1 MNVNRV
7 RAVSFLLV
15 ITLLS
20 LLVQSVNVAGCKD
33 VMVAGD
39 ATSGDFNLFMKVR
52 DPSRPGPQV
61 LCIIN
66 RGYTYKYHFPGIIPR
81 EKEFVVSRKFIGVV
95 TKGDAPPDIVKPGMA
110 LSDAGVAYG
119 DADSPSIWRNPLRS
133 SWDDFDW
140 IRYACQSAGDE
151 EEAVELLKEV
161 VEMHAP
167 GISENLFVVG
177 PRKAY
182 VMEAD
187 ALRYSVKEV
196 EDLCVMSNYPK
207 DLWKYNIMKR
217 FFIARSFESEKEK
230 IVRKGS
236 IIRLGGLLGVRIN
249 GMDADSISVM
259 MWPSGEGANIKM
271 GEGKPVGPFWVELI
285 NISGNKARVRVCY
298 KYKEWENLLLERLKE
313 RYGKIDVLYLMN
325 ISRLDIYELGGIRG
339 MTEGYDEGTAICKIP
354 YTHYEFLSCMW
365 FAPNQCSS
373 IYIPVHICCESI
385 YEPYTNGD
393 AAELSVKLLKLFGRH
408 GFSDYA
414 ERVEKIFVR
423 EVKKAENIAKDM
435 IEKGL
440 DPSGFLT
447 EFDMELQR
455 QAYLTELFA
464 ISLKEKG
471 EDVPVIWGDSYSST
485 LLNFLSLSNTLDGGH
500 LEILGE
506 IAKSIARLKLLE
518 VNVTGNRYAERI
530 ELFHKGIDKI
540 EEGDFEEGFI
550 ALYHFIDKKG
560 TELLHQKSP
569 NSSDFMA
576 YVEIVLA
583 IPLLLVTAF
592 CMDRISSVFSK

>member
-20 LLVQSVNVAGCKD
+20 LLVQSVKVVGCKD
-33 VMVAGD
+33 VIVAGD
-39 ATSGDFNLFMKVR
+39 ATSGDFNLLMKVR

-81 EKEFVVSRKFIGVV
+81 EKEFVVSRKFICVV
-95 TKGDAPPDIVKPGMA
+95 TKGDAPPNIVKPGMA
-110 LSDAGVAYG
+110 LSDAGIAYG
-119 DADSPSIWRNPLRS
+119 DADSPSIWRNPLKG

-140 IRYACQSAGDE
+140 IRYACQSAENED
-151 EEAVELLKEV
+151 EAVELLREV

-167 GISENLFVVG
+167 GMPENLFVVG

-187 ALRYSVKEV
+187 ALRHSVKEV

-217 FFIARSFESEKEK
+217 FLIARSFESEKEK

-249 GMDADSISVM
+249 GIDADSISVM
-259 MWPSGEGANIKM
+259 MWPAGENANIKV
-271 GEGKPVGPFWVELI
+271 GEGKPIGSFWVELI
-285 NISGNKARVRVCY
+285 NISGKRAKVRVCY

-325 ISRLDIYELGGIRG
+325 ISRLDIHELGGIRG
-339 MTEGYDEGTAICKIP
+339 MTEGYDEGTAIYKIP
-354 YTHYEFLSCMW
+354 YTHYDFLSCMW

-393 AAELSVKLLKLFGRH
+393 AAELSVKLLELFGRH

-423 EVKKAENIAKDM
+423 EVRKAENIAKDM

-455 QAYLTELFA
+455 QAYLTGLFA
-464 ISLKEKG
+464 LSLKEKG

-485 LLNFLSLSNTLDGGH
+485 LLNFLSLSDILDGEH
-500 LEILGE
+500 LEILGD

-518 VNVTGNRYAERI
+518 VNVTGNRYAERM

-540 EEGDFEEGFI
+540 DEGDFEEGFI
-550 ALYHFIDKKG
+550 ALYHFIDKES
-560 TELLHQKSP
+560 TEPLHQKPP
-569 NSSDFMA
+569 NSNDFMA

-583 IPLLLVTAF
+583 IPVFLVVAF

>member
-1 MNVNRV
+1 VNVNRV
-7 RAVSFLLV
+7 GVVSFLLV

-33 VMVAGD
+33 VIVAGD

-140 IRYACQSAGDE
+140 IRYACQSAENE

-187 ALRYSVKEV
+187 ALRYRVREVK
-196 EDLCVMSNYPK
+196 DLCVMSNYPK
-207 DLWKYNIMKR
+207 SLWKYNIMKR

-236 IIRLGGLLGVRIN
+236 IIRLGSMLGVRIN
-249 GMDADSISVM
+249 GIDADSISVM
-259 MWPSGEGANIKM
+259 MWPSGEGANIKV

-393 AAELSVKLLKLFGRH
+393 AAELSVKLLELFGRH

-485 LLNFLSLSNTLDGGH
+485 LLNFLSLSNTLDGEH
-500 LEILGE
+500 LEILGD

-518 VNVTGNRYAERI
+518 VNVTGNRYAERM

-540 EEGDFEEGFI
+540 EGGDFEEGFI

-560 TELLHQKSP
+560 TEPLHQKSP
-569 NSSDFMA
+569 NSNDFMV

-583 IPLLLVTAF
+583 IPLFLVTAF
-592 CMDRISSVFSK
+592 CMDRISSLFSK

>member
-1 MNVNRV
+1 MDVNRA
-7 RAVSFLLV
+7 RAFSFLLV

-20 LLVQSVNVAGCKD
+20 LLVQSANVMGCKD
-33 VMVAGD
+33 VIVAGD
-39 ATSGDFNLFMKVR
+39 ATSGDFNLLMKVR

-66 RGYTYKYHFPGIIPR
+66 RGYTYKYHPPGIIPR

-95 TKGDAPPDIVKPGMA
+95 TKGDTPPNIVKPGIA
-110 LSDAGVAYG
+110 LSDAGIAYG
-119 DADSPSIWRNPLRS
+119 DADSPSIWRNPLKS

-140 IRYACQSAGDE
+140 IRYACQSAGNE

-167 GISENLFVVG
+167 GIPENLFVVG

-187 ALRYSVKEV
+187 ALRYRLREV

-207 DLWKYNIMKR
+207 ELWKYNIMKR
-217 FFIARSFESEKEK
+217 FLIAMSFESEKEK

-249 GMDADSISVM
+249 SIYNDSISVRV
-259 MWPSGEGANIKM
+259 WPSGETANIKV

-285 NISGNKARVRVCY
+285 EISGNKAKVRVCY
-298 KYKEWENLLLERLKE
+298 KYKEWENLLLERLRE
-313 RYGKIDVLYLMN
+313 GYGKIDVLYLMN

-354 YTHYEFLSCMW
+354 YTHYDFLSCMW

-373 IYIPVHICCESI
+373 IYIPVHICCEGI

-393 AAELSVKLLKLFGRH
+393 AAELSVKLLKLLGRH

-414 ERVEKIFVR
+414 ERVEKIFVQ
-423 EVKKAENIAKDM
+423 EVEKAENIAKDM

-440 DPSGFLT
+440 DPSSFLT

-455 QAYLTELFA
+455 QAYMTELFVVL
-464 ISLKEKG
+464 LKEEGK
-471 EDVPVIWGDSYSST
+471 DVPVIWGNNYSST
-485 LLNFLSLSNTLDGGH
+485 LLKFFSLSDVLDREY
-500 LEILGE
+500 LEILGD

-518 VNVTGNRYAERI
+518 LNVTSNRHAAKMEMFHEGIKRI
-530 ELFHKGIDKI
+530 N
-540 EEGDFEEGFI
+540 EGDFGEGFM
-550 ALYHFIDKKG
+550 ALYHFIEMKSVDS
-560 TELLHQKSP
+560 LHEGP
-569 NSSDFMA
+569 SSSNDFMV
-576 YVEIVLA
+576 YVYITIVVVALA
-583 IPLLLVTAF
+583 LLGA
-592 CMDRISSVFSK
+592 VFIWKE